1 MQAEYDGRQFVGID
15 LHRRRSVIVRM
26 TEAGEKLDAV
36 RIDNDPVALGL
47 EIAKAGPDP
56 EVVLEATYGWY
67 WAVDVLTAAGA
78 RVHLAHPL
86 GVKGFAYRRVKNEPG
101 TPPIWRICCGW
112 AGCRRRMWPRRRCVS
127 CGSWCGIGPSWS
139 PGAAA

>member
-1 MQAEYDGRQFVGID
+1 MNGDYDGRQYVGID

-26 TEAGEKLDAV
+26 TAEGEQLGWV

-47 EIAKAGPDP
+47 ELAKAGPDP

-67 WAVDVLTAAGA
+67 WAVDVLQTAGA

-86 GVKGFAYRRVKNEPG
+86 GMGG
-101 TPPIWRICCGW
+101 TQ
-112 AGCRRRMWPRRRCVS
+112 S
-127 CGSWCGIGPSWS
+127 CS
-139 PGAAA
+139 